1 MISIIKAAAKLCVV
15 VAAMATFLRATP
27 SYAETPYY
35 ASNTGSGS
43 SCTFAQPC
51 PLYIAIGSAGL
62 ASGTGRV
69 ICLGPIDG
77 TANSSTGLTGSGN
90 QTTEVICPQGAQG
103 GILSTGAN
111 QTLRMNGLTLLGNQG
126 GIETLRFF
134 GSGTLILENCAFVD
148 GSAVALDLEP
158 NGPLNVVIKNSRI
171 SNNPSGILLKPASG
185 GSINAT
191 FDHVTIAG
199 NAGGGIRA
207 DSSNGPITVDI
218 SDSVI
223 VDNVANGL
231 NISSGTGTQ
240 NDMVNVIRTTIAKN
254 GLNGIQT
261 GGSNAAV
268 LLNASTLDSNT
279 NGATSASNGARIIS
293 YGNNQIIGPAGSG
306 FTGTASLQ

>member
-111 QTLRMNGLTLLGNQG
+111 QTLRINGLTLLGIQG
-126 GIETLRFF
+126 GLETLRFL

-148 GSAVALDLEP
+148 GTAIALDLEP

-171 SNNPSGILLKPASG
+171 SNNSSVGIILKPASG

-191 FDHVTIAG
+191 FDHVTVTENGA
-199 NAGGGIRA
+199 AGIRL
-207 DSSNGPITVDI
+207 DTTNGPVTADLT
-218 SDSVI
+218 DSVI
-223 VDNVANGL
+223 FNNAGNGFGVT
-231 NISSGTGTQ
+231 SGAGQAVVSITRS
-240 NDMVNVIRTTIAKN
+240 VIAKN
-254 GLNGIQT
+254 GGVGVAANGP
-261 GGSNAAV
+261 AAGV
-268 LLNASTLDSNT
+268 MIDATLLDSNAT
-279 NGATSASNGARIIS
+279 ATSVASGGHILT
-293 YGNNQIIGPAGSG
+293 YGNNRIVGPAGSG
-306 FTGTASLQ
+306 FTGTATLQ